1 MRLVERKSV
10 LSTLQV
16 VVNLAVL
23 GAVLSQVASP
33 ILVKANSSQ
42 KTAKNE
48 VISQGK
54 LLPMVKIPF
63 AGNLVKKD
71 LPDKVIKAVITAYTS
86 TPGQTDDTPFITAN
100 GTRVRWG
107 IVASNLFPF
116 NSRVRI
122 KSEFGDEIF
131 IVTDRMHPRFSNRID
146 IWFPTREEALAFGK
160 QRILVEVWRY

>member
-1 MRLVERKSV
+1 MKNKFKKWIRSFKKKAFFRAYFLVLIMLYIWPWVFPNHIAYAYSV
-10 LSTLQV
+10 DTGTLNKEAIETVLKDIPPPDMIMTVTATGYSST
-16 VVNLAVL
+16 
-23 GAVLSQVASP
+23 
-33 ILVKANSSQ
+33 
-42 KTAKNE
+42 
-48 VISQGK
+48 
-54 LLPMVKIPF
+54 F
-63 AGNLVKKD
+63 D
-71 LPDKVIKAVITAYTS
+71 
-86 TPGQTDDTPFITAN
+86 QTDDTPFITAN

-107 IVASNLFPF
+107 IVATNLFPF